1 MATQGL
7 WTSPGGKTPAA
18 TLYSAIIR
26 EIKLKGGEARF
37 RKVERGKFVHAG

>member
-7 WTSPGGKTPAA
+7 WESPGGKTPSA

-26 EIKLKGGEARF
+26 EIATKGKDSRF
-37 RKVERGKFVHAG
+37 VKKDRGTFAANA